1 MPWFLLFKLLAT
13 KGSTTLESMG
23 GGGSKDGERAS
34 PATGHR
40 VLVDRVRPAAAG
52 STATAGAAA
61 AGSARAAQIDHSG
74 QHLRRGAELGLAC
87 IPQREDQVAAARIT
101 SIDGAAGTVLGRFIT
116 A

>member
-1 MPWFLLFKLLAT
+1 
-13 KGSTTLESMG
+13 MG
-23 GGGSKDGERAS
+23 RAS
-34 PATGHR
+34 PATGHH
-40 VLVDRVRPAAAG
+40 VLVNRVRPAAAG

-87 IPQREDQVAAARIT
+87 LPQREDQIAAAGIT
-101 SIDGAAGTVLGRFIT
+101 RIDGAAGTVLGRFIT

>member
-1 MPWFLLFKLLAT
+1 
-13 KGSTTLESMG
+13 MG
-23 GGGSKDGERAS
+23 RAS

-40 VLVDRVRPAAAG
+40 ILVDRVRPVATTAG
-52 STATAGAAA
+52 TAT

-87 IPQREDQVAAARIT
+87 LPQREDQIAATRIT
-101 SIDGAAGTVLGRFIT
+101 RIDGAAGTVLGRFIT

>member
-1 MPWFLLFKLLAT
+1 
-13 KGSTTLESMG
+13 MG
-23 GGGSKDGERAS
+23 RAS

-74 QHLRRGAELGLAC
+74 QHLRRGAELGLARL
-87 IPQREDQVAAARIT
+87 PQRKNQTTTSPIT